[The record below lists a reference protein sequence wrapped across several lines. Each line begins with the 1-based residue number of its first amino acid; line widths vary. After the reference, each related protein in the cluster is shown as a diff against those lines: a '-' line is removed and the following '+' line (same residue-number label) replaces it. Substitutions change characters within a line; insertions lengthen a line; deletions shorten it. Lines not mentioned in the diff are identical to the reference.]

1 MRPVGPHEH
10 RDLDAIKPRI
20 EAGACLWFGA
30 YGVDAG
36 VRTAPPGH
44 LLQSIID
51 VIRHEIERPGARL
64 SCEIEPLRNSVDG
77 NDTPGAQEVSTADR
91 ELANRPAPPNR
102 DCVFRLDVTE
112 FRGHVAGRKD
122 IGEK

>member
-10 RDLDAIKPRI
+10 RDLDAIQPRI

-44 LLQSIID
+44 LLQSLIE
-51 VIRHEIERPGARL
+51 VVRHEIERLGAGL
-64 SCEIEPLRNSVDG
+64 SRQIEPLRNSVDG

-91 ELANRPAPPNR
+91 ELANGAAPPDR
-102 DCVFRLDVTE
+102 DCVLRLDVKE
-112 FRGHVAGRKD
+112 FRGHVADRKD